1 MSLLFDKNFERYFL
15 AYFNVKTKV
24 HIFVKICIRIPMMVM
39 KDMESSSRAK
49 RKVCRVHRVLSHRV
63 CDNRKIGVVNFT
75 CLKREDGLPW
85 TIKFGLTS
93 WPNPG
98 LPAWPRPYSTKGKKE
113 NFVLL
118 SRANVAKT
126 VALIYWQ
133 VTCVRTSPAEIARL
147 GLPNAYDRSS
157 DGSNLPN
164 VEKQQN

>member
-1 MSLLFDKNFERYFL
+1 
-15 AYFNVKTKV
+15 
-24 HIFVKICIRIPMMVM
+24 MMVM

-113 NFVLL
+113 NFVSL
-118 SRANVAKT
+118 SKANVAKT
-126 VALIYWQ
+126 VALICWQ
-133 VTCVRTSPAEIARL
+133 VSCVRTSPAEIARL
-147 GLPNAYDRSS
+147 GLPNAYDTVQTGLICPTLKKNKIRS
-157 DGSNLPN
+157 LF
-164 VEKQQN
+164 